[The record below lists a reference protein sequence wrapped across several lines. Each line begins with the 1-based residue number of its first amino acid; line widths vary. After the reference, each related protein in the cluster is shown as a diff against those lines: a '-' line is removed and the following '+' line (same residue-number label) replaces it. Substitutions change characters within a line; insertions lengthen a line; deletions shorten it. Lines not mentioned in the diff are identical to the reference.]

1 MGRAD
6 LVGVLKT
13 DGHRSMR
20 TLLSHFESDDK
31 TETFDAVVS
40 VVGGNYSVCGRF
52 QGLME
57 CNSDCTQLQN
67 GQARKQVLGTVSCMT
82 KRRNA
87 RQPSHC
93 FPASGRGS
101 WKRTRTRTRCSA
113 TAPLTGVCGT
123 SGWKNFIRPL

>member
-13 DGHRSMR
+13 DGHRSMC
-20 TLLSHFESDDK
+20 TLLCHFERDDK

-40 VVGGNYSVCGRF
+40 VVGGNYSVCNHF

-67 GQARKQVLGTVSCMT
+67 RQVRKPVLGIVSCM
-82 KRRNA
+82 RV
-87 RQPSHC
+87 SY
-93 FPASGRGS
+93 SMM
-101 WKRTRTRTRCSA
+101 
-113 TAPLTGVCGT
+113 
-123 SGWKNFIRPL
+123 

>member
-13 DGHRSMR
+13 DGHRIRSMC

-67 GQARKQVLGTVSCMT
+67 GQARKQVLGTVSCM
-82 KRRNA
+82 RVSYSMM
-87 RQPSHC
+87 QP
-93 FPASGRGS
+93 
-101 WKRTRTRTRCSA
+101 
-113 TAPLTGVCGT
+113 
-123 SGWKNFIRPL
+123 N